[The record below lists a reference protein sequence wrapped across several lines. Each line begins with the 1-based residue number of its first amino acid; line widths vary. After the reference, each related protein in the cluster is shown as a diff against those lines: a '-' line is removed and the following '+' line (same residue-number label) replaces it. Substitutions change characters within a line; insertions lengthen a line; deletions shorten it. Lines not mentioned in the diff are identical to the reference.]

1 MNERIIELMNRLG
14 MTPTQFSTVI
24 GASRTT
30 IQHII
35 NGRNEPSLKLIKSI
49 LEKFPS
55 VDMKWLLNGE
65 GSAFTNQSQITDYP
79 LFENNENLIFQHNI
93 QEEQKN
99 QNLERQNITKQT
111 RQKTDNKKPT
121 LDFSHKTNGK
131 VIKEIVIFFEDGT
144 FEKFS
149 SNTK

>member
-1 MNERIIELMNRLG
+1 MNEPIIELMNRLG

-79 LFENNENLIFQHNI
+79 LFENNENLIFQQNI

-99 QNLERQNITKQT
+99 
-111 RQKTDNKKPT
+111 
-121 LDFSHKTNGK
+121 HKTYIKVENNSQSKCHKEQNRFVLLDQAVGAQNNKREKIHHIKCKCKHNG
-131 VIKEIVIFFEDGT
+131 EDNG
-144 FEKFS
+144 
-149 SNTK
+149 